1 LLDDEIFRQHMINYL
16 NDIMSWVINQYKSCP
31 IMINTNCIDENLDNI
46 HPCTTRP
53 LDLEE
58 KHLQNYSKWHS

>member
-1 LLDDEIFRQHMINYL
+1 
-16 NDIMSWVINQYKSCP
+16 
-31 IMINTNCIDENLDNI
+31 MINTNCIDENLDNI

-58 KHLQNYSKWHS
+58 KHLQNYSK